1 MIGSKEK
8 HILEQEN
15 PNKFF
20 FDQEKQ
26 KQKVIKDSKIQ
37 QNDKTITLT
46 ADFEILKYCK
56 TFFLNFYSE
65 TQTNSELQQQLLQPI
80 QPKVNNETN
89 EKLKRAENKA

>member
-8 HILEQEN
+8 HILEQEK

-26 KQKVIKDSKIQ
+26 KQKAVKDSKIQ
-37 QNDKTITLT
+37 QNDETITLT

-56 TFFLNFYSE
+56 TFFLNFYSK
-65 TQTNSELQQQLLQPI
+65 TQTNSELQQQRLQPI
-80 QPKVNNETN
+80 QLKVNNETN
-89 EKLKRAENKA
+89 EKLKRAEDKA